1 MNPKLESLTSIVKTS
16 ASDFSEDDCPM
27 MAAALAYYTAF
38 ALPALLVL
46 IVTVAGWFWSAEDVT
61 HQVEQQVVSV
71 IGEGGWQQ
79 VRSMMRAADD
89 KQGGGGMAAMFGIVV
104 LIIGATGVMVQLQ
117 AALNRAWEVKPD
129 PDQGGVKT
137 FLLKRVL
144 SLAMIIA
151 ISFLLLVSLVLTA
164 VLKAM
169 AGMVVSWLPSDIS
182 TWVPW
187 TIDVVV
193 SFIVFTL
200 LFASML
206 KLLPDANVRWKDTW
220 VGAGVTSVLF
230 MIGKFAL
237 AFYFGMKDTSQY
249 GAASSTI
256 LLLAWVYYSGM
267 IFLFGAEFTQVWAR
281 KRGHRITPEKG
292 AVRVVRETKQ
302 VGEGEGRDKPVA
314 AAAPAE
320 SRGAETGS

>member
-1 MNPKLESLTSIVKTS
+1 MHPKLERCTSIVKQS
-16 ASDFSEDDCPM
+16 ASDFSKDDCPM

-46 IVTVAGWFWSAEDVT
+46 IVTVAGWFWSADDVT

-79 VRSMMRAADD
+79 VRSMMNAADEQ
-89 KQGGGGMAAMFGIVV
+89 QGSGMAALFGILV
-104 LIIGATGVMVQLQ
+104 LIVGATGVMVQLQ
-117 AALNRAWEVKPD
+117 AALNRAWEVQPD
-129 PDQGGVKT
+129 PDQGGVQT

-169 AGMVVSWLPSDIS
+169 AGMVVSWMPDDVS

-187 TIDVVV
+187 TIDLVV
-193 SFIVFTL
+193 SFVVFTL

-220 VGAGVTSVLF
+220 VGAGVTAALF
-230 MIGKFAL
+230 LIGKFAL

-281 KRGHRITPEKG
+281 QRGHRITPEKG

-314 AAAPAE
+314 AAAPAA
-320 SRGAETGS
+320 SRGGNTGK

>member
-1 MNPKLESLTSIVKTS
+1 MNPRLESLKAIVSRS
-16 ASDFSEDDCPM
+16 AADFSKDDCPM

-46 IVTVAGWFWSAEDVT
+46 IVMVAGWFWSAEEVT

-79 VRSMMRAADD
+79 VRSMMTAADQ
-89 KQGGGGMAAMFGIVV
+89 KRSGGMAALLGIVV

-117 AALNRAWEVKPD
+117 AALNRAWEVEPD
-129 PDQGGVKT
+129 PEQGGVQT

-169 AGMVVSWLPSDIS
+169 AGLVVSWLPADIS

-193 SFIVFTL
+193 SFVVFAL
-200 LFASML
+200 LFASMF

-220 VGAGVTSVLF
+220 VGAAVTSVLF

-281 KRGHRITPEKG
+281 QRGHRITPEDG

-302 VGEGEGRDKPVA
+302 VGEGQGRDKPVA
-314 AAAPAE
+314 AAGPAGAQHAPA
-320 SRGAETGS
+320 SR